1 MRLQK
6 IELSCAAITASA
18 AEEEA
23 GQRPGRRRCWSSALR
38 LRQSP
43 HRRRGVAPGNLN
55 CRRRSCGRGSLRDDS
70 NYDLLFLL
78 ADAVLQLMHLRSCWL
93 EALCRKEK
101 RKKCEK
107 TCCIE
112 LVTHAEPH
120 ASAVSLL
127 KRAEN
132 SAI

>member
-6 IELSCAAITASA
+6 IELSCKAITASA
-18 AEEEA
+18 AEGET

-43 HRRRGVAPGNLN
+43 HRRQGGAPGNLN

-70 NYDLLFLL
+70 NYDPLFLL

-93 EALCRKEK
+93 EGLCRKEK
-101 RKKCEK
+101 R
-107 TCCIE
+107 
-112 LVTHAEPH
+112 AM
-120 ASAVSLL
+120 
-127 KRAEN
+127 
-132 SAI
+132 